1 MDAVNRS
8 AYKFILF
15 FLALAV
21 VLTLTGCGTKRDYG
35 ESDKAPHVMTVVDM
49 TAGYTIYKHD
59 TTGVWYFCVD
69 GSYGRA
75 VCVMVNPDGSPY
87 TGEELPE

>member
-21 VLTLTGCGTKRDYG
+21 VLTLTGCCTKKDYG
-35 ESDKAPHVMTVVDM
+35 EADEAPHVMTVVDM
-49 TAGYTIYKHD
+49 TVGYTIYKHD
-59 TTGVWYFCVD
+59 TTGVWYFCRD
-69 GSYGRA
+69 GGYGRS

-87 TGEELPE
+87 TWEEEQP